1 MEIHFCD
8 LCNESVP
15 DSDLAAGKAFM
26 RKGRV
31 VCAKCDA
38 LMSPPGTP
46 AEPAVKVQEPVLAA
60 APATPIVP
68 VAAAAPHAAA
78 EHPRVHLRHGSGAGF
93 GVAVGLF
100 SILLTAL
107 AVWFL
112 YDRAEATRIA
122 LEGELRVLSDEASM
136 NAASAERRALEL
148 EHQIDALGMKLAA
161 ELGEAQRSLA
171 AGLERGEAQSAAT
184 LAKVEAFRGDLASMQ
199 ETIGLIR
206 RHESEMLS
214 LQQKFS
220 ELSAEV
226 GALGSV
232 LAALEQ
238 TQRNQAAVHEPPK
251 APQAPWLGILPQLES
266 ANSGDRW
273 TAVQQLGETRDPAVA
288 DHLLPLLK
296 DADIFVRM
304 ATARV
309 LGDLG
314 APRATPALIDAL
326 EDAEF
331 PVREAAY
338 VALVAVSKRNLPFDA
353 MADPAERA
361 KRVKAW
367 RDWWKKEGGGAGA

>member
-1 MEIHFCD
+1 VD
-8 LCNESVP
+8 
-15 DSDLAAGKAFM
+15 
-26 RKGRV
+26 
-31 VCAKCDA
+31 
-38 LMSPPGTP
+38 
-46 AEPAVKVQEPVLAA
+46 
-60 APATPIVP
+60 
-68 VAAAAPHAAA
+68 
-78 EHPRVHLRHGSGAGF
+78 
-93 GVAVGLF
+93 
-100 SILLTAL
+100 
-107 AVWFL
+107 
-112 YDRAEATRIA
+112 
-122 LEGELRVLSDEASM
+122 
-136 NAASAERRALEL
+136 
-148 EHQIDALGMKLAA
+148 
-161 ELGEAQRSLA
+161 
-171 AGLERGEAQSAAT
+171 
-184 LAKVEAFRGDLASMQ
+184 AFRGQLAGMQ

-232 LAALEQ
+232 LASMEE
-238 TQRNQAAVHEPPK
+238 TQRNQSAVHAPAA

-266 ANSGDRW
+266 TVAGDRW

-288 DHLLPLLK
+288 DYLTPLLK
-296 DADIFVRM
+296 DTDIFVRM

-367 RDWWKKEGGGAGA
+367 RDWWKKEGGAGA